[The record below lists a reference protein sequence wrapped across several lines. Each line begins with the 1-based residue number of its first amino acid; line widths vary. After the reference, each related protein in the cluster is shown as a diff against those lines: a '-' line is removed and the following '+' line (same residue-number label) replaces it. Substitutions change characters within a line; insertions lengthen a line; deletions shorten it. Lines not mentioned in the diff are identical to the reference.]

1 MATNAGNDPRGVSM
15 EAIATLSDLN
25 GNAAR
30 AIAAATAQIDLALRE
45 AHDPV
50 NCLGQTLE
58 RIAAHMTELRG
69 RFLTHTRNCGDAQG
83 MLEMDLAV
91 EKLAGE
97 MAVAIQSMQFFDRM
111 FQHLSHVH
119 DYLTGGAD
127 NLARVASAPDAA
139 DVEEAA
145 KRWEALR
152 ERLFS
157 RLLSDA
163 QRQVL
168 DIVLPPQYWRAANQR
183 SAGGRGGHAGP
194 GDIELF

>member
-1 MATNAGNDPRGVSM
+1 MTSSQHDTDAYV
-15 EAIATLSDLN
+15 DLN

-45 AHDPV
+45 ANEPV
-50 NCLGQTLE
+50 DCLGRTLE
-58 RIAAHMTELRG
+58 RISARMQELRQH
-69 RFLTHTRNCGDAQG
+69 FLQHADRCGDAHG

-91 EKLAGE
+91 EALSAE
-97 MAVAIQSMQFFDRM
+97 MAVAIQNMQFFDRM
-111 FQHLSHVH
+111 FQHLTHVH
-119 DYLTGGAD
+119 DYLTAGAD
-127 NLARVASAPDAA
+127 NLAAVAATPNAA
-139 DVEEAA
+139 AVEDAA

-152 ERLFS
+152 ERLFT

-168 DIVLPPQYWRAANQR
+168 DIVLPPQYWQQRRAPQKNA
-183 SAGGRGGHAGP
+183 HAGP

>member
-1 MATNAGNDPRGVSM
+1 MSKDPMGATPEQA
-15 EAIATLSDLN
+15 ATLFDLN

-50 NCLGQTLE
+50 NSLGLTLE
-58 RIAAHMTELRG
+58 RIAAHMQELRG
-69 RFLTHTRNCGDAQG
+69 KFLTHTRNCGDAQG

-91 EKLAGE
+91 EALAGE
-97 MAVAIQSMQFFDRM
+97 MAIAIQNMQFFDRM
-111 FQHLSHVH
+111 FQHLTHVH

-127 NLARVASAPDAA
+127 NLARVAMAAPEAV

-145 KRWEALR
+145 KRFESLR

-168 DIVLPPQYWRAANQR
+168 DIVLPPQFWQAANQR
-183 SAGGRGGHAGP
+183 SASARSPHAGP

>member
-1 MATNAGNDPRGVSM
+1 MSSSKPPLGKAQGDASAYV
-15 EAIATLSDLN
+15 DLN

-45 AHDPV
+45 ANEPV
-50 NCLGQTLE
+50 DCLGRTLE
-58 RIAAHMTELRG
+58 RISERMQDLRQN
-69 RFLTHTRNCGDAQG
+69 FLKHADHCGDPQG

-91 EKLAGE
+91 EALSAE
-97 MAVAIQSMQFFDRM
+97 MAVAIQNMQFFDRM
-111 FQHLSHVH
+111 FQHLTHVH

-127 NLARVASAPDAA
+127 NLARVASAPDAT
-139 DVEEAA
+139 DVEDAA
-145 KRWEALR
+145 KRWETLR
-152 ERLFS
+152 ERLFT

-168 DIVLPPQYWRAANQR
+168 DIVLPPQFWQQR
-183 SAGGRGGHAGP
+183 RSPQKSAHAGP

>member
-1 MATNAGNDPRGVSM
+1 MSASKDRTGPTPE
-15 EAIATLSDLN
+15 EAASLFELN

-45 AHDPV
+45 AHAPV
-50 NCLGQTLE
+50 DSLGQTLE
-58 RIAAHMTELRG
+58 RIAEHMQELRG
-69 RFLTHTRNCGDAQG
+69 KFLTHTRNCGDAQG

-91 EKLAGE
+91 ERLAGE
-97 MAVAIQSMQFFDRM
+97 MAVAIQNMQFFDRM
-111 FQHLSHVH
+111 FQHLTHVH

-127 NLARVASAPDAA
+127 NLARVASVPDAG
-139 DVEEAA
+139 DVEEIA
-145 KRWEALR
+145 KRWESLR

-168 DIVLPPQYWRAANQR
+168 DIVLPPQYWQAANRR
-183 SAGGRGGHAGP
+183 SANGRPAHAGP

>member
-1 MATNAGNDPRGVSM
+1 MSASNTTQGSF
-15 EAIATLSDLN
+15 EDLN

-45 AHDPV
+45 AHQPV
-50 NCLGQTLE
+50 DTLGRTLE
-58 RIAAHMTELRG
+58 RIAQHMQELRKQ
-69 RFLTHTRNCGDAQG
+69 FLTHTQHCGDAQG

-91 EKLAGE
+91 EALSAE
-97 MAVAIQSMQFFDRM
+97 MAVAIQNMQFFDRM
-111 FQHLSHVH
+111 FQHLTHVH

-127 NLARVASAPDAA
+127 NLARVATAPSAA
-139 DVEEAA
+139 DVEDAA
-145 KRWEALR
+145 KRWETLR
-152 ERLFS
+152 ERLFT

-168 DIVLPPQYWRAANQR
+168 DIVLPPQFWQARRGASKAA
-183 SAGGRGGHAGP
+183 HAGP

>member
-1 MATNAGNDPRGVSM
+1 MSSSDHTPGKMQHDAAAYV
-15 EAIATLSDLN
+15 DLN

-45 AHDPV
+45 ANEPV
-50 NCLGQTLE
+50 DCLGRTLE
-58 RIAAHMTELRG
+58 RISARMQDLRQN
-69 RFLTHTRNCGDAQG
+69 FLKHADHCGDAQG

-91 EKLAGE
+91 EALSAE
-97 MAVAIQSMQFFDRM
+97 MAVAIQNMQFFDRM
-111 FQHLSHVH
+111 FQHLTHVH

-127 NLARVASAPDAA
+127 NLARVASAPDAT
-139 DVEEAA
+139 DVDDAA
-145 KRWEALR
+145 KRWETLR
-152 ERLFS
+152 ERLFT

-168 DIVLPPQYWRAANQR
+168 DIVMPPQFWQQRRAPQKPA
-183 SAGGRGGHAGP
+183 HAGA

>member
-1 MATNAGNDPRGVSM
+1 MSSTDNTHGKASDAAAYV
-15 EAIATLSDLN
+15 DLN

-45 AHDPV
+45 ANEPV
-50 NCLGQTLE
+50 DSLGRTLGRISE
-58 RIAAHMTELRG
+58 RMQELRKH
-69 RFLTHTRNCGDAQG
+69 FMTHSQHCGDAQG

-91 EKLAGE
+91 EALSAE
-97 MAVAIQSMQFFDRM
+97 MAVAIQNMQFFDRM
-111 FQHLSHVH
+111 FQHLTHVH

-127 NLARVASAPDAA
+127 TLASVATAPGAA
-139 DVEEAA
+139 DVEDSA

-152 ERLFS
+152 ERLFT
-157 RLLSDA
+157 RLLSDS

-168 DIVLPPQYWRAANQR
+168 DIVMPPMFWQQRRAPQKVA
-183 SAGGRGGHAGP
+183 HAGQ

>member
-1 MATNAGNDPRGVSM
+1 MA
-15 EAIATLSDLN
+15 
-25 GNAAR
+25 
-30 AIAAATAQIDLALRE
+30 
-45 AHDPV
+45 
-50 NCLGQTLE
+50 
-58 RIAAHMTELRG
+58 ELRG
-69 RFLTHTRNCGDAQG
+69 KFLTHTRNCGDPQG

-97 MAVAIQSMQFFDRM
+97 MAIAIQSMQFFDRM

-145 KRWEALR
+145 RRWEALR

-168 DIVLPPQYWRAANQR
+168 DIVLPPQFWQAANRR
-183 SAGGRGGHAGP
+183 SAGGRASHGGP

>member
-1 MATNAGNDPRGVSM
+1 MSSINDITGAAVSDPSPF
-15 EAIATLSDLN
+15 IDLN

-45 AHDPV
+45 AHEPV
-50 NCLGQTLE
+50 DTLGRTLE
-58 RIAAHMTELRG
+58 RIADHMQELRKQ
-69 RFLTHTRNCGDAQG
+69 FLTHAQHCGDAQG

-91 EKLAGE
+91 EALCGE
-97 MAVAIQSMQFFDRM
+97 MAVAIQNMQFFDRM

-127 NLARVASAPDAA
+127 NLARVAMTASSPV
-139 DVEEAA
+139 DVEDVA
-145 KRWEALR
+145 KRWETLR
-152 ERLFS
+152 ERLFA

-168 DIVLPPQYWRAANQR
+168 DIVLPPQFWKSR
-183 SAGGRGGHAGP
+183 RGPGKTAHAGP

>member
-1 MATNAGNDPRGVSM
+1 MSSTNNPQTTVQDPT
-15 EAIATLSDLN
+15 APFIDLN

-45 AHDPV
+45 ANEPV
-50 NCLGQTLE
+50 DSLGRTLE
-58 RIAAHMTELRG
+58 RITERMQDLRKN
-69 RFLTHTRNCGDAQG
+69 FLTHSQHCGDAQG

-91 EKLAGE
+91 EALSAE
-97 MAVAIQSMQFFDRM
+97 MAMAIQNMQFFDRM
-111 FQHLSHVH
+111 FQHLTHVH

-139 DVEEAA
+139 DVEDAA
-145 KRWEALR
+145 KRWETLR
-152 ERLFS
+152 ERLFT

-168 DIVLPPQYWRAANQR
+168 DIVLPPQFWQARRAPQKGA
-183 SAGGRGGHAGP
+183 HAGP
-194 GDIELF
+194 GEVELF